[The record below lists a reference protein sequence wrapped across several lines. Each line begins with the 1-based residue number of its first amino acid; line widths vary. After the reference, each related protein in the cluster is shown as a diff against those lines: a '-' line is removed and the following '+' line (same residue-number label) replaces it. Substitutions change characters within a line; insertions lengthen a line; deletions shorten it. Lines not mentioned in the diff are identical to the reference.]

1 MKQPLRPNLL
11 NVPQNESRSFD
22 LRHEIIPYFN
32 NPWHFHPEIELNFII
47 SGAGTRFIGQSV
59 ERFQDGEIVL
69 LGKNLPHYW
78 RNDNKYYNSV
88 NDSSSEAII
97 VRFSE
102 DFAGKEFFQLPETQH
117 IYTLLQR
124 SAYGLQ
130 LLEPLRVQVEA
141 DLYKLLKME
150 GLEQLMSLLA
160 ILQKIALSDAFQEIS
175 PDYIPS
181 QLIKKSN
188 ERLNKVIAHV
198 LEFFT
203 GDISLGEVADLAN
216 MSEAAF
222 CRYFKAQTGKTLT
235 GFITEL
241 RIQYACNLL
250 NNSEESVSQVCFQI
264 GFENVSHFIQT
275 FKKLRNQTP
284 LEFRQSTRT
293 IPGPHRGSS

>member
-1 MKQPLRPNLL
+1 MKQPMRPNLL
-11 NVPQNESRSFD
+11 SVPQNESRSFD
-22 LRHEIIPYFN
+22 LRHEIVPYFN

-47 SGAGTRFIGQSV
+47 SGSGTRFIGQSV
-59 ERFQDGEIVL
+59 ERFRDGEIVL

-78 RNDNKYYNSV
+78 KNDNNYYNPAS
-88 NDSSSEAII
+88 NRPSEAII
-97 VRFSE
+97 ARFSE
-102 DFAGKEFFQLPETQH
+102 DFAGKDFFRLPETQLIH
-117 IYTLLQR
+117 TLLER
-124 SAYGLQ
+124 SAFGLQ
-130 LLEPLRVQVEA
+130 LLDPVRTQIQK
-141 DLYKLLKME
+141 DLYQLLKME
-150 GLEQLMSLLA
+150 GFEQLMALLA
-160 ILQKIALSDAFQEIS
+160 ILQKIALSGAFEEIS
-175 PDYIPS
+175 PNYIPS

-203 GDISLGEVADLAN
+203 GDISLKEVADLAN

-235 GFITEL
+235 GFITDL

-250 NNSEESVSQVCFQI
+250 SNTDESVSQVCFQI

-284 LEFRQSTRT
+284 FEFRQNTRKLK
-293 IPGPHRGSS
+293 